1 MQKYSKL
8 LQPPNNL
15 DIFLH
20 KNKKSM
26 NKGAHA
32 NGGSHPK
39 HDDNRQK
46 KRDDC
51 SPRFYDIL
59 KSIT

>member
-39 HDDNRQK
+39 HDNNRQK
-46 KRDDC
+46 KAR
-51 SPRFYDIL
+51 
-59 KSIT
+59 